1 MTETVQPF
9 EADVS
14 RVLDLVINS
23 LYKER
28 EIFLRELISN
38 ASDACDKLRYRSLG
52 EPELL
57 GDDPE
62 LKIRIL
68 ADEAEGLLT
77 VSDNGIGM
85 DREDLVENLGTIAR
99 SGTGR
104 FLEQLS
110 GERDHDLKLIGQFGV
125 GFYSVFMV
133 ADRVVVQTRKAGE
146 EQGWLWARTAAA
158 ATRCRRRRDPCRAA
172 PRSRCT

>member
-9 EADVS
+9 EADVG

-38 ASDACDKLRYRSLG
+38 ASDACDKLRYASLSA
-52 EPELL
+52 PELL
-57 GDDPE
+57 DTDPE

-77 VSDNGIGM
+77 VTDNGIGM
-85 DREDLVENLGTIAR
+85 DREDLCENLGTKI
-99 SGTGR
+99 GR
-104 FLEQLS
+104 AS
-110 GERDHDLKLIGQFGV
+110 CRERV
-125 GFYSVFMV
+125 
-133 ADRVVVQTRKAGE
+133 
-146 EQGWLWARTAAA
+146 
-158 ATRCRRRRDPCRAA
+158 
-172 PRSRCT
+172 